1 MPRQVARSS
10 SPSARL
16 TSRLKPR
23 SENSAPGLLTVLWI
37 TSSLPR
43 NTSTSVTARLSTLR
57 IEIAI
62 KCAWLLLR
70 AVSISVSS
78 SSRSDRDSTGAA
90 TSIRSSNANART
102 VSGGAVSI
110 GARRLASS
118 ALAAV
123 SMWSVRH
130 WKTSSNSA
138 ICSSEKS
145 TAPLMKRS
153 VTRRRVSTRRAT
165 VPCASVACNSS
176 SRLSEVEAG
185 FELMTLSWSI
195 RTFSDRRRLS
205 SSPETEV
212 VGSGAGN
219 AVAPLCLGC
228 VKRAVG
234 ACEKCIGGLI
244 RFQRR
249 DACGNRYLHAGRE
262 RAPVEVGDD
271 RLQPVQSSHRFAI
284 GSIGKHQ
291 QEFLATVAAK
301 LVDVTDVREH
311 GDGECPEHFVARGMA
326 VGVIDALEP
335 VEIDQRDR
343 AGRIAASGAGNLVIQ
358 HPLDAAAVERAGELV
373 EFGELFDSLVGLA
386 EFDAAFVKP
395 LAHRVAVK
403 PDEGALSDRENE
415 AQYRGEALG
424 GRGHRQAD
432 GNPGQK
438 KNRGHAENKK
448 QHVEKSIANLGR
460 SQQKSKLDSDVTADL
475 KNREI
480 MIFKTIVDVSFGQK
494 GKDANQRNAAQE
506 KGRGEERRN
515 RAGMDIDQQDGGA
528 ERIACDLHRQGMPA
542 MRQTALQHMQ
552 R

>member
-165 VPCASVACNSS
+165 VPCASVVCNSS
-176 SRLSEVEAG
+176 IRLSEVEAD
-185 FELMTLSWSI
+185 FELITLSWSV
-195 RTFSDRRRLS
+195 RKFSRRR
-205 SSPETEV
+205 
-212 VGSGAGN
+212 
-219 AVAPLCLGC
+219 
-228 VKRAVG
+228 
-234 ACEKCIGGLI
+234 
-244 RFQRR
+244 RFLHR

-262 RAPVEVGDD
+262 SAPVETGDD
-271 RLQPVQSSHRFAI
+271 LAQPVERSHSLVIR
-284 GSIGKHQ
+284 SIGEHQ
-291 QEFLATVAAK
+291 QEFLASVTAK
-301 LVDVTDVREH
+301 LVDVANVREH
-311 GDGECPEHFVARGMA
+311 GDGERPENFVTGGVA
-326 VGVIDALEP
+326 VVVIDALEP

-343 AGRIAASGAGNLVIQ
+343 AGRFAAIGAGDFVIQ
-358 HPLDAAAVERAGELV
+358 HSHDAAPVE
-373 EFGELFDSLVGLA
+373 
-386 EFDAAFVKP
+386 
-395 LAHRVAVK
+395 
-403 PDEGALSDRENE
+403 
-415 AQYRGEALG
+415 
-424 GRGHRQAD
+424 
-432 GNPGQK
+432 
-438 KNRGHAENKK
+438 
-448 QHVEKSIANLGR
+448 
-460 SQQKSKLDSDVTADL
+460 
-475 KNREI
+475 
-480 MIFKTIVDVSFGQK
+480 
-494 GKDANQRNAAQE
+494 
-506 KGRGEERRN
+506 
-515 RAGMDIDQQDGGA
+515 
-528 ERIACDLHRQGMPA
+528 
-542 MRQTALQHMQ
+542 
-552 R
+552 

>member
-1 MPRQVARSS
+1 MQVARSS

-16 TSRLKPR
+16 TSRVKPLA
-23 SENSAPGLLTVLWI
+23 ENSAPGLLTVLWI

-43 NTSTSVTARLSTLR
+43 STSTSVTASLSTLR
-57 IEIAI
+57 VEIAI
-62 KCAWLLLR
+62 KWAWLLLR
-70 AVSISVSS
+70 AFSISASS

-90 TSIRSSNANART
+90 TSIRSSNASARM
-102 VSGGAVSI
+102 VIGGAVSI

-123 SMWSVRH
+123 SMRSVRH

-165 VPCASVACNSS
+165 VPCASVVCNSS

-195 RTFSDRRRLS
+195 RRFSDRRRLS

-244 RFQRR
+244 RLQRR

-262 RAPVEVGDD
+262 RAPVEIGDD
-271 RLQPVQSSHRFAI
+271 RPQPVQRSHRVAF
-284 GSIGKHQ
+284 GSLGKHQ

-301 LVDVTDVREH
+301 LVDVTEVREY
-311 GDGECPEHFVARGMA
+311 GDGECPEYFVASGVA
-326 VGVIDALEP
+326 VAIIDALEP

-343 AGRIAASGAGNLVIQ
+343 AGRLAAKGAGDFVIQ
-358 HPLDAAAVERAGELV
+358 HSHDAAAVERAGELV

-386 EFDAAFVKP
+386 EFDTALVKP

-432 GNPGQK
+432 GNLGQQ
-438 KNRGHAENKK
+438 KNRGHADCR
-448 QHVEKSIANLGR
+448 QSPC
-460 SQQKSKLDSDVTADL
+460 D
-475 KNREI
+475 
-480 MIFKTIVDVSFGQK
+480 
-494 GKDANQRNAAQE
+494 
-506 KGRGEERRN
+506 RG
-515 RAGMDIDQQDGGA
+515 
-528 ERIACDLHRQGMPA
+528 L
-542 MRQTALQHMQ
+542 T
-552 R
+552 